1 MATNNNR
8 KVTIGVEYQ
17 LNQSKFNEIMSALEK
32 IQLMTNSEY
41 MSINKGLKTEE
52 AKRQL
57 EQLRPV
63 ITDIKMSLSKAFNTN
78 IGTVNI
84 SKFNQELAN
93 SKLNINQAYKALQ
106 NYGTVGQIAF
116 RQLATGLATQN
127 LQLKESHSLLDKMSQ
142 TMANTVRYGI
152 SSSVFNTL
160 TNRLQ
165 QSYEFSKQLNT
176 SLNDIRIVTDKSA
189 DDMARFAV
197 QANKAAKALGGTT
210 QDYAKASLIY
220 FQQGLSDEETEARTN
235 VTLKAANVTG
245 QKASD
250 VSEQLTAVWNGYK
263 VSAEETEL
271 YVDKLAKVAADTAAD
286 LNELSVGMSKVASAA
301 NNAGVDID
309 QMNAML
315 ATVVSVTREAPETI
329 GTSFRTLF
337 ARIGD
342 LKLGATDEDGVGL
355 GKVSSQLEAIG
366 VKVLDQQ
373 GNMRQMGDI
382 IEDLAKKWQ
391 TLTQAQQQAAAV
403 AIGGK
408 MQYSRL
414 IALMNNWDM
423 YTEALET
430 SRNAQGTLQ
439 KQQDIYM
446 DSTEAH
452 LQQLQAAWE
461 KLFIAIFDDKGF
473 NGLIDGL
480 TKIVG
485 LLGDFTQAVG
495 GGGKALATFGAIGM
509 QVMSKQMT
517 QGIATSIGNFRAGQ
531 ENKKIISEEQA
542 YIDSLGEFLQQHGD
556 KDQVLAKA
564 HDDIKKLAEAYRYL
578 TAEEINEYKQNIAT
592 KVEFENENAI
602 WEDKKQKILDYI
614 NTIMGFDDNVK
625 FSFDDLLR
633 EDNFDKMTEALSNVD
648 DQFDNLDEAIKI
660 FEEHQEDVD
669 IDAQQ
674 LAKDYENIVN
684 IVKRLQD
691 KGIDVFA
698 GMKPD
703 AKANLEKRFEKQSKD
718 YINVMK
724 NAKGKALANDVS
736 QGLKTGIKSGRQ
748 DINDASSIIDKNA
761 EHMDKMADKTRKANA
776 ALEEQ
781 RSKLQNLDAAETI
794 TKATTGITQLISA
807 FNTLSNIP
815 NILQNQDL
823 NSWEKF
829 TQITMA
835 LATGLPMLVT
845 SFKNLVPVLIKM
857 SPTLKAAA
865 AANGELALSAA
876 TVKAA
881 FFEIILPI
889 TLIIAAIAALIK
901 LGSYLVKVY
910 NQDAEAAK
918 LAAEES
924 ERLKE
929 AYETCNTAAKELK
942 ETISEYD
949 DGVQA
954 LKNLTKGTDEYKK
967 ALEKATEQA
976 EELIKKYDLVAGKDY
991 TIDENGIVSFDTASG
1006 NSLERKQAELE
1017 AKADRMSYQSSSA
1030 SAMAAV
1036 AAQRSR
1042 KTDFQ
1047 RLTGVDYL
1055 SKKEL
1060 ANAAQSTLL
1069 ALIPG
1074 IGPYLATG
1082 YRLGHLTSTN
1092 RGYNINDSELNE
1104 LASAFEAEGVSF
1116 STILGQSES
1125 SVENWIKNNNKLSD
1139 EVKADAKILAEHK
1152 GELSNWLTG
1161 LKETNNA
1168 LKKYGEELIAS
1179 GISSSAV
1186 LQDKVNDIV
1195 NNGGASE
1202 KLINQALASSEQGV
1216 VIQNVAASNLQYYEG
1231 KANKVTSSG
1240 KLEDFIKN
1248 NNLNGSIAGL
1258 GENISNTD
1266 MIRAYLKLALG
1277 YSDEDLSKMKIEDKG
1292 GKAQV
1297 SWSEASS
1304 DSFGNAHKAGEGIL
1318 DDRSLEDI
1326 ASKVAYQIADSKNKE
1341 QMDSLVESNL
1351 SYTADAINKMI
1362 QDTQE
1367 FSDNYKL
1374 NIGNIIL
1381 NSMAGRDQ
1389 KTGKM
1394 GSLDFTSAFEVLS
1407 DEKIE
1412 SLIKLTPE
1420 GLAKALHMTEEDFA
1434 NLGYKSMEAFER
1446 AFDEGLFEKER
1457 KALIELMNDV
1467 ELYGQNS
1474 NKLTTGEF
1482 GRMSSYVSQQ
1492 MTADQMSALSSQ
1504 PLALSQINFNVKN
1517 FDSVTEKLKFM
1528 ADAIKKANNEGIELT
1543 GEQKKQAEEL
1553 KYSEKA
1559 LKLYAEAI
1567 QKDTDALK
1575 NNDKAAVDLALA
1587 NIQMNKGVKTLADN
1601 FEQWHKVLKD
1611 GNKMSGEYY
1620 EALSSLK
1627 DAAEEMFGLEVS
1639 ADFLENADNL
1649 AKMKELAEGNVEV
1662 FDELHEAAMLDYV
1675 AHLAIIAPSQEETD
1689 TIRNSILDM
1698 VNDINSQSTIKFG
1711 TELDPSYVDQLNAM
1725 LEKGQITEQ
1734 QMNQILGGIG
1744 YSPNVH
1750 YETKAGPKTVTRH
1763 TIKGSLFGGPEMVI
1777 GDVTDVSQSDIQ
1789 VPVIEGGHNKKT
1801 GKVEGTG
1808 PTYIGKPSSKNINF
1822 SNTSAGKK
1830 SSGGGGSSSKPKE
1843 VDPYE
1848 KEVDRYHEIDAQIK
1862 NLDNDLQDLQKTQD
1876 KVFGIDKIKNLNKQY
1891 QLLNKQI
1898 DNQNKKLDIAKK
1910 EYDDLNS
1917 DLLKE
1922 GVTFGD
1928 DGLINNYETF
1938 INAKIAEFQALQ
1950 EQYNNL
1956 SAAEQEKWDEDKIL
1970 DDFKEKIEKI
1980 FEKMDRSDLLQTEFI
1995 NSIKEAV
2002 DSLIEQKVAIQVETF
2017 NAEVNIR
2024 LNMQDAIK
2032 DWHKFKNEII
2042 DNDNLFTLG
2051 NFEDNDFLK
2060 GVKQDLDYIKTYFND
2075 EFSSLLDGQTLT
2087 GSNLVSTL
2095 TDHLGESLEKVK
2107 EAFSEDA
2114 VNGTYGSENT
2124 EKAVSDLQ
2132 NYTSQAMD
2140 AARDIESSLNSIRT
2154 KYLNTF
2160 KKIAEIYDDQ
2170 QRLYDNIN
2178 KNHDHNIKLIE
2189 LIYGDKQYDRINTYQ
2204 KEQFRINLQ
2213 QIDLLKEQENY
2224 WKQQMEAAE
2233 ENSQE
2238 WEYAKQQWLSSLE
2251 AVDAKVEESV
2261 EKAAKVW
2268 ETTIDGIIEKLDRDF
2283 TNGMGFEYN
2292 KEEWNLINKNAD
2304 EYLDSINAA
2313 YGIQKLQKKY
2323 LDAIDNTTNVGN
2335 QRKLNKLMDEQVTAL
2350 QQIDKLTQTDLDRA
2364 ELKYQ
2369 IALKEMEL
2377 EEARNN
2383 KTSMRLRR
2391 DSQGNYS
2398 YQFVAND
2405 NDISKAREELD
2416 ALKNQLYNFDLKA
2429 FRENLDKAAQAYEE
2443 YMQKLAEAAKIVDEE
2458 ERAERIKLIQ
2468 QQYQE
2473 YLTQLTG
2480 EYERYKVDLI
2490 ESSTE
2495 EQIALFGK
2503 SKDEFLKMTDEE
2515 INKVMGDLVPQWNSG
2530 ISQMIGRFATD
2541 EDSFKNKT
2549 KAAIKELESADESY
2563 RQDLTKVQTHAGEVF
2578 NNLGTSTKNYREQQL
2593 EPLLEKNDKLI
2604 EQYQA
2609 QAKEIRDNYLAEVG
2623 KLENAYQKLAEKI
2636 KAATDALIEYQR
2648 QAALA
2653 AAAKPPDENPEGT
2666 ENKTPNT
2673 SVPKTTISSPSNSG
2687 SSSGKGANGVGK
2699 KEEEEEKSPPK
2710 EPSHA
2715 GAVDNFGY
2723 TRHHRWTGSEPLE
2736 AIREAYQR
2744 GWITKAEYEELI
2756 KIHNQNAAR
2765 NAAQQKVSQTMSNKI
2780 TLPSSL
2786 QPIRPKAYATG
2797 GYTGE
2802 WGHDGRLALLHQK
2815 ELVLNAQ
2822 DTSNFLNALEIMR
2835 NIVGNIGSD
2844 AFSRLAALSGNYNM
2858 GESTTA
2864 GIEQNVVIN
2873 ADFPNATDHNE
2884 IQQAFDNL
2892 MNIATQRVN
2901 RNRI

>member
-1 MATNNNR
+1 M
-8 KVTIGVEYQ
+8 
-17 LNQSKFNEIMSALEK
+17 
-32 IQLMTNSEY
+32 
-41 MSINKGLKTEE
+41 
-52 AKRQL
+52 
-57 EQLRPV
+57 
-63 ITDIKMSLSKAFNTN
+63 
-78 IGTVNI
+78 
-84 SKFNQELAN
+84 
-93 SKLNINQAYKALQ
+93 
-106 NYGTVGQIAF
+106 
-116 RQLATGLATQN
+116 
-127 LQLKESHSLLDKMSQ
+127 
-142 TMANTVRYGI
+142 
-152 SSSVFNTL
+152 
-160 TNRLQ
+160 
-165 QSYEFSKQLNT
+165 
-176 SLNDIRIVTDKSA
+176 
-189 DDMARFAV
+189 
-197 QANKAAKALGGTT
+197 
-210 QDYAKASLIY
+210 
-220 FQQGLSDEETEARTN
+220 
-235 VTLKAANVTG
+235 
-245 QKASD
+245 
-250 VSEQLTAVWNGYK
+250 
-263 VSAEETEL
+263 
-271 YVDKLAKVAADTAAD
+271 
-286 LNELSVGMSKVASAA
+286 
-301 NNAGVDID
+301 
-309 QMNAML
+309 
-315 ATVVSVTREAPETI
+315 
-329 GTSFRTLF
+329 
-337 ARIGD
+337 
-342 LKLGATDEDGVGL
+342 
-355 GKVSSQLEAIG
+355 
-366 VKVLDQQ
+366 
-373 GNMRQMGDI
+373 
-382 IEDLAKKWQ
+382 
-391 TLTQAQQQAAAV
+391 
-403 AIGGK
+403 
-408 MQYSRL
+408 
-414 IALMNNWDM
+414 
-423 YTEALET
+423 
-430 SRNAQGTLQ
+430 
-439 KQQDIYM
+439 
-446 DSTEAH
+446 
-452 LQQLQAAWE
+452 
-461 KLFIAIFDDKGF
+461 
-473 NGLIDGL
+473 

-1528 ADAIKKANNEGIELT
+1528 ADAIKKANNEGIDLI

-1553 KYSEKA
+1553 KYSEMA

-1843 VDPYE
+1843 IDPYE

-2593 EPLLEKNDKLI
+2593 EPLLEKNGKLI